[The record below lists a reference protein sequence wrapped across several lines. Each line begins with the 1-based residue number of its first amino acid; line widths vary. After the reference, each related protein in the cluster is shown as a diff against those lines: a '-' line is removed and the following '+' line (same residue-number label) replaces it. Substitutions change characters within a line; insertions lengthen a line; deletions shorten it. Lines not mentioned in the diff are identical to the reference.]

1 MLRACWI
8 LVCVAATISI
18 AAGVLGEDWHAGSGF
33 RWRSVQPPIPGKT
46 GFTFLQGNETGV
58 LFTNQLSETEGAA
71 NRVLQNGSGVALG
84 DFDGDG
90 LPDIYL
96 CNLNGENA
104 LFKNLGKWKFRNV
117 TADAGV
123 GLTNQLCRG
132 AVFADIDGDSRL
144 DLLVAITGGGVVCFH
159 NLGGGKFSNITKS
172 AGTASPYG
180 STGMALADID
190 GNGTLD
196 LYVVDNRTDDI
207 RDKGQI
213 NLQMVRGK
221 LTIPANYRNRLVLIG
236 GKVNE
241 YGDPDLLYLN
251 DGKGHFT
258 PVSWT
263 NGMFLNEAGTSIESP
278 PLDWGLTAAFRDLN
292 NDGAPDLYVCNDYWT
307 PDRVWMNNGKG
318 HFRAIAST
326 AIRDTSASS
335 MGVDFADLDR
345 DGNVDFLVVDMLS
358 RFPQV
363 RKRQVLAQRAT
374 STSAG
379 EIDNR
384 PQVMRNTLQ
393 YSRGDGTFAE
403 ISQFSGVSAS
413 EWSWCPY
420 FIDVD
425 LDGFEDLLI
434 AAGHFK
440 DVQDMDANRKLAT
453 TRENFSAITD
463 PEERHKAF
471 VAAKM
476 RNDRVYPDL
485 FEPILAF
492 RNTGKLGFDE
502 MTGSWGTDQP
512 GVHHALAYADLDGDG
527 DLDLVVNNLR
537 APAVIYRNDSA
548 APRVA
553 VRLRGAGANLQGIG
567 AKVKFLNGAVPMQSQ
582 EVASGGRYMAG
593 CDSMLVFATGK
604 ATGDMAIEVT
614 WRNGNRQRIEEVG
627 PNRVYEI
634 EEGASASAISDSV
647 LPAVPFFQH
656 ASAKLAHT
664 HHEEEF
670 NDFERQ
676 PLLWK
681 KLSQAGPGIAAVDFN
696 GDGFEDLVVGAGKG
710 GVIGFFQND
719 GKGSFTNVT
728 AEWARG
734 TESRDVTGII
744 DIGSELLFAYSN
756 YEDASTNGFVVSSL
770 RKPDG
775 LRDSALGNNPA
786 AGAVSRWT
794 DIVVAEE
801 SALGPIAAA
810 DVSGSN
816 NWWLFAGGAVI
827 PGKYPNAA
835 SSRIFSRHGDKW
847 VRDEENSA
855 LLRDAGLVQGA
866 LFSDLDGDGLPE
878 LLISCEW
885 GPVRVFKIV
894 QGKLQERTATLG
906 LDRFK
911 GWWTGI
917 AVGDFDE
924 DGRMDIVAAN
934 WGKNSIYKATETLP
948 VELYFGDVSNR
959 GIIDLIETDN
969 MPESHDLTP
978 RRSRDALAPFF
989 PWISERFPSYKLFS
1003 EATLAAVLDGHE
1015 KQLQHISATTLA
1027 TTVFLNRGDHFLPV
1041 ELPVEAQFAPAFS
1054 VNVGDFDGDGH
1065 EDIFLSQN
1073 FFATAPHLSRL
1084 DAGRG
1089 LWLHG
1094 DGTGNFNA
1102 ISGRDSGIAI
1112 YGEQRGAVLADF
1124 DRDGK
1129 VDLAVAQNASATRFF
1144 RNVRAKE
1151 GVRVK
1156 VRGPAFNPS
1165 GVGAKLR
1172 LEYDAGKFGP
1182 MREIHAGSGYLSQES
1197 LVPVFGMLE
1206 KPLGVRVYWPGGISR
1221 MFPVDFESG
1230 KAPRASVEFTAR

>member
-1 MLRACWI
+1 M
-8 LVCVAATISI
+8 TI
-18 AAGVLGEDWHAGSGF
+18 AVRVLGEDWHTGSGF
-33 RWRSVQPPIPGKT
+33 RWRSVQPPNSGKT
-46 GFTFLQGNETGV
+46 GFTLLQGNETGV
-58 LFTNQLSETEGAA
+58 IFTNQLGEIEGAA

-104 LFKNLGKWKFRNV
+104 LFKNLGNWKFRNV

-241 YGDPDLLYLN
+241 YGEPDLLYLN
-251 DGKGHFT
+251 DGKGQFT

-263 NGMFLNEAGTSIESP
+263 NGMFLNESGARVEAP

-292 NDGAPDLYVCNDYWT
+292 NDGVPDLYVCNDYWT
-307 PDRVWMNNGKG
+307 PDRVWMNDGKG

-363 RKRQVLAQRAT
+363 RKRQVLAQKAA
-374 STSAG
+374 SPPLG
-379 EIDNR
+379 EIENR

-393 YSRGDGTFAE
+393 YNRGDGTFAE

-492 RNTGKLGFDE
+492 RNTGKLGFE
-502 MTGSWGTDQP
+502 EVTGSWGTDQP

-537 APAVIYRNDSA
+537 APAAIYRNDSV

-553 VRLRGAGANLQGIG
+553 VRLRGAGANTQGIG
-567 AKVKFLNGAVPMQSQ
+567 AKAKFLNGAVPMQSQ
-582 EVASGGRYMAG
+582 EVVSGGRYMAG

-614 WRNGNRQRIEEVG
+614 WRNGNRQRIEGVG
-627 PNRVYEI
+627 PNRIYEI
-634 EEGASASAISDSV
+634 EEAASTSAIPDSV
-647 LPAVPFFQH
+647 LPPTPFFQN
-656 ASAKLAHT
+656 ATAKLAHT

-681 KLSQAGPGIAAVDFN
+681 KLSQAGPGVAAVDFN
-696 GDGFEDLVVGAGKG
+696 GDGFDDLVVGTGKG

-719 GKGSFTNVT
+719 KKGSFTNVT
-728 AEWARG
+728 SEWAKG
-734 TESRDVTGII
+734 TETRDVMGII
-744 DIGSELLFAYSN
+744 DIGAELLFADSN
-756 YEDASTNGFVVSSL
+756 YEDASTNGFVISSL

-775 LRDSALGNNPA
+775 LRDAAEKNNPA
-786 AGAVSRWT
+786 GGGSYWT
-794 DIVVAEE
+794 DISGAEE

-810 DVSGSN
+810 DVSGAN

-827 PGKYPNAA
+827 PGKYPNPAR
-835 SSRIFSRHGDKW
+835 SRIFLKRGDRW

-878 LLISCEW
+878 LLISCDW
-885 GPVRVFKIV
+885 GPIRVFKIV
-894 QGKLQERTATLG
+894 QGKLQDRTATLG
-906 LDRFK
+906 LDQFK

-917 AVGDFDE
+917 TVGDFDE

-934 WGKNSIYKATETLP
+934 WGENSIYKANGTLP
-948 VELYFGDVSNR
+948 LELYFGEVSGR
-959 GIIDLIETDN
+959 GVVDLIETEYF
-969 MPESHDLTP
+969 PGSHDLTP
-978 RRSRDALAPFF
+978 RRGRDALAPFL
-989 PWISERFPSYKLFS
+989 PWIAERFPSYKTFS
-1003 EATLAAVLDGHE
+1003 EASLATVLDGHD
-1015 KQLQHISATTLA
+1015 KQLQRISATTLA

-1041 ELPVEAQFAPAFS
+1041 ELPTEAQLAPAFS

-1065 EDIFLSQN
+1065 EDVFLSQN

-1084 DAGRG
+1084 DGGRG
-1089 LWLHG
+1089 LWLRG
-1094 DGTGNFNA
+1094 DGMGNFKA
-1102 ISGRDSGIAI
+1102 VSGQDSGIAI

-1124 DRDGK
+1124 DQDGR
-1129 VDLAVAQNASATRFF
+1129 VDLAVAQNASATRLF
-1144 RNVRAKE
+1144 RNIKAKE

-1172 LEYDAGKFGP
+1172 LEYSAGKFGP
-1182 MREIHAGSGYLSQES
+1182 MREIHAGSGYLSQDS

-1221 MFPVDFESG
+1221 MFPIDFAPG
-1230 KAPRASVEFTAR
+1230 KPAQASVEYGIPVARSSSHSRLD